1 MLSAKAK
8 LDGIV
13 CAAVT
18 PVTSDYRINVPALAR
33 HCDTVLSEGCSFVSV
48 FGTTGEGVSFSTA
61 EKVEAMQGLAETG
74 VPAERQLP
82 GIMTPV
88 LSEAADMLAAAETAG
103 CRAALV
109 LPPFYYTD
117 PGDAGMVAFFDA
129 LLDRAAST
137 GIDLVL
143 YNIPRFSRI
152 AFTPKLV
159 EALLNRF
166 GDRIVGI
173 KDSTGDLQN
182 SLALVRAFPDLAVF
196 TGDDRVMPELRLAGG
211 AGMIGGMP
219 NLFAAD
225 ACRTF
230 AAPDSPET
238 GTLRHNAGKRIA
250 AVDGNGGIAA
260 LKAMLARQ
268 YRDADWA
275 RVVPPLTELTEA
287 AADTVRAA
295 LAETGYVPGD
305 AA

>member
-1 MLSAKAK
+1 MSGMAE

-18 PVTSDYRINVPALAR
+18 PVTPEFRIDVPALAR
-33 HCDTVLSEGCSFVSV
+33 HCASVLDEGCSHVSV

-61 EKVEAMQGLAETG
+61 EKVLAMQALVGPG
-74 VPAERQLP
+74 VPAARLVP
-82 GIMTPV
+82 AIMTPV
-88 LSEAADMLAAAETAG
+88 LSDAADMLAAAETAG

-109 LPPFYYTD
+109 LPPFFYTD
-117 PGDAGMVAFFDA
+117 PGDAGVLAFFDA

-152 AFTPKLV
+152 SYTVGLV
-159 EALLNRF
+159 EALVNRF
-166 GDRIVGI
+166 GERMVGI

-182 SLALVRAFPDLAVF
+182 SLSLVRAFPDLSVF
-196 TGDDRVMPELRLAGG
+196 TGDDRVMPALRQAGG

-225 ACRTF
+225 ACGVL
-230 AAPDSPET
+230 AAPGAA
-238 GTLRHNAGKRIA
+238 GTEALRGAAGRRIA
-250 AVDGNGGIAA
+250 AVDGNGGLAA
-260 LKAMLARQ
+260 LKAMLARR
-268 YRDADWA
+268 YGDPGWA
-275 RVVPPLTELTEA
+275 RVVPPLTPLGGPGEKAVL
-287 AADTVRAA
+287 AA
-295 LAETGYVPGD
+295 LAETGYDPAK